1 MGRSR
6 LLILP
11 PVKVTREHH
20 QSVLAVQ
27 IEYLSTADIC
37 SDVTALLE
45 LPHSLLDRSLGG
57 GGEGSSFKYCMCSN
71 CIVIMTRYLYCLPS
85 AKGLHRSTSES
96 GLQMGD

>member
-1 MGRSR
+1 MARSR

-27 IEYLSTADIC
+27 IEYLSTADIR

-57 GGEGSSFKYCMCSN
+57 GGSSFKY
-71 CIVIMTRYLYCLPS
+71 VFELY
-85 AKGLHRSTSES
+85 R
-96 GLQMGD
+96 DYD

>member
-1 MGRSR
+1 MARSR

-27 IEYLSTADIC
+27 IEYLSTADIR

-57 GGEGSSFKYCMCSN
+57 GGGFKLQ
-71 CIVIMTRYLYCLPS
+71 VLYVFELY
-85 AKGLHRSTSES
+85 R
-96 GLQMGD
+96 DYD